1 MYGFLPRRGYY
12 VNGRLIVVPDS
23 VILARVI
30 VGRREREERQ
40 KRELD
45 EQQQQEQQQ
54 QEQQREQ

>member
-1 MYGFLPRRGYY
+1 MVDYSSPSTFTRY
-12 VNGRLIVVPDS
+12 VP
-23 VILARVI
+23 ILARVI